1 MVEYKKRLEREK
13 EKERM
18 EVPQIEYH
26 EKKEKS
32 RVLAHTEEPPH
43 WKVTLTRK
51 AKKNRNMMGNQKMG
65 RGKNMKRRENTSLR
79 NTV

>member
-1 MVEYKKRLEREK
+1 
-13 EKERM
+13 M

-32 RVLAHTEEPPH
+32 RVRANTEEPPH
-43 WKVTLTRK
+43 WKVTLTQN
-51 AKKNRNMMGNQKMG
+51 AKKIRNMMGNQKMG